1 MWTPPPT
8 TEIDL
13 VRSEIAVYHK
23 EEIIQAWHSQTSEGQ
38 PWNIRLF
45 FDQYESIKEYLAE
58 NTAADIASQID
69 WWTGTRMYN
78 AGEYLGERHYGDR
91 EYCYDYYK
99 EEATK
104 HGESPPN
111 HDDERFLDCN
121 PVQGTSEWWCNYNPE
136 PAEMAEELDNQV
148 ESWNLSQHAEF
159 NEPSEYLESWPGL
172 DNLMLQLNYYA
183 TNRRVLAEATE
194 RR

>member
-23 EEIIQAWHSQTSEGQ
+23 EEIIQAWHSQTSDGQ
-38 PWNIRLF
+38 PWNVMLF
-45 FDQYESIKEYLAE
+45 FDQYESIEEYLAE

-78 AGEYLGERHYGDR
+78 AGEYLNERHYEDR
-91 EYCYDYYK
+91 EYCYDHYK

-111 HDDERFLDCN
+111 HDDDRFLDCN
-121 PVQGTSEWWCNYNPE
+121 PNQGSTEYWCNYSPE
-136 PAEMAEELDNQV
+136 QRDGRGAGLPDRELGLGPKRHFCRAHRVPGELGRLRQPDAPARLLRNQPARLGG
-148 ESWNLSQHAEF
+148 SH
-159 NEPSEYLESWPGL
+159 
-172 DNLMLQLNYYA
+172 
-183 TNRRVLAEATE
+183 
-194 RR
+194 